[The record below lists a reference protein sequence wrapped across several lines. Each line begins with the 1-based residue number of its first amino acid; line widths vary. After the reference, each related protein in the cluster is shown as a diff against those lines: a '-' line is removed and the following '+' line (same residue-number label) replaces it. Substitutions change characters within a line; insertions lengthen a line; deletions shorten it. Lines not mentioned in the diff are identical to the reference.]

1 MWYFVEASVS
11 NHMIRRRTVTEA
23 GAIGRSCYRV
33 TGMSEPERQQS
44 GYGRNWLKYLLIY
57 VVIGAV
63 VYAAAYF
70 LFFRDGGYFS

>member
-1 MWYFVEASVS
+1 
-11 NHMIRRRTVTEA
+11 
-23 GAIGRSCYRV
+23 
-33 TGMSEPERQQS
+33 MSEPERQQS
-44 GYGRNWLKYLLIY
+44 GYGRTWLKYLLIY